1 MTVTVKTAFI
11 FRRGLHFILR
21 SPCYSVLIHL
31 STELSMCVL
40 TIGLGFGLGLLA
52 CNYAQCIIILIVS
65 RPIRVT
71 RHRKIKCY

>member
-1 MTVTVKTAFI
+1 
-11 FRRGLHFILR
+11 
-21 SPCYSVLIHL
+21 
-31 STELSMCVL
+31 MCVL

-52 CNYAQCIIILIVS
+52 CNYAQCIIIIIVS